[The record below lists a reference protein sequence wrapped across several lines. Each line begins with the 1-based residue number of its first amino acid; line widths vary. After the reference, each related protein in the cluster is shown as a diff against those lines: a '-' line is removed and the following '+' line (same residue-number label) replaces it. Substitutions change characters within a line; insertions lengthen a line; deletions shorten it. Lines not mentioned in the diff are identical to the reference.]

1 MKTNL
6 RYLHLIVFLLA
17 TFFVTA
23 QHQSKLVVE
32 YNNDAKTIIVSQE
45 LIYFNQSSDTLK
57 SIILNDWNNAYSDKN
72 TPLGK
77 RFSDEFVRSFHV
89 ATNKE
94 RGNTTINSILD
105 ASNNAMVWKRPEN
118 HPDLVDLQLNTSLY
132 PNQKITLNL
141 SYTIKIPSNKFTRYG
156 YNLLDEVAI
165 KNWFLTPSRYEN
177 GAFIQYSNLNLDD
190 VVNALT
196 DIDLSVKV
204 PSEFNVNSDLVFQ
217 NITINTSNYSGKKI
231 MNSSLFIAKKNTFS
245 SFKNATLDVTTNLQE
260 NKISDIQKAI
270 IVDKI
275 VSYVTTN
282 LGEYKLPKIVVS
294 QTDYEQNPFYGL
306 NQLPSF
312 IRPFQNDF
320 VFELK
325 FLKTFLNNYLKN
337 SLQLDSRKDNWIIDA
352 IQVYYMMKYIDEFYP
367 EAKMMGSIAK
377 LKLVKSYNLVTLNF
391 NEQYS
396 YYYMLMARKNLDQP
410 IGDSKSTFIKFNE
423 KIASKYKAG
432 LSFKYLASYI
442 GEDNLN
448 KSITNFVAYAS
459 KNETNVGKFESIVK
473 SNSTKNIDWFFT
485 TIVNSRD
492 IIDYKFNSFSKSKDS
507 ISFSLKNKTKVA
519 VPIAVYGIKN
529 KKVVFKKWIDVVKTD
544 SIYKFERQN
553 ADKIVINY
561 QNEVPEF
568 NRRNNWKSLK
578 KFKISNKPIKFNFL
592 KDLEDP
598 NYNQILYVPTL
609 GYNLYDG
616 FIPGMSFHNKT
627 LLDKPFIF
635 DITPSYS
642 LKSNTLSG
650 TFSFIVN
657 QYNRDSNLFN
667 IRYGFSGSTF
677 RYAQDANYQKV
688 NPYVIF
694 KFRENDYRDNH
705 KRTLVMR
712 QVYVNREKSQIV
724 KNTFEGN
731 YSVFN
736 ARYSNYTTEITKTFG
751 YSTDLQL
758 SSNFGKIAGDFNFR
772 RLFNDNHQVNLRLYA
787 GYFLYNNS
795 NSNYF
800 NFALDRPTD
809 YLFDFNYL
817 GRSESTGIFSQQY
830 IIAEGGFK
838 SKLKNGSASQ
848 FITTANGSFNVWNW
862 IEIYGDLGIIKSKNT
877 KEFFAYDSGIRLNL
891 VTDYFE
897 LYFPVYSNNGWEIAQ
912 PNYTE
917 KIRFIVAFSPNTLI
931 SLFTRKWF

>member
-1 MKTNL
+1 MKTSF
-6 RYLHLIVFLLA
+6 RYLYLIVFLLVS
-17 TFFVTA
+17 FFITA

-32 YNNDAKTIIVSQE
+32 YNNDAKTITVSQE
-45 LIYFNQSSDTLK
+45 LIYYNQSSDTLK

-77 RFSDEFVRSFHV
+77 RFSDEFVRSFHI
-89 ATNKE
+89 ATSKE
-94 RGNTTINSILD
+94 RGNTTINSIVD
-105 ASNNAMVWKRPEN
+105 ASNNAMDWKRPEN
-118 HPDLVDLQLNTSLY
+118 HPDLVDLQLNNALL
-132 PNQKITLNL
+132 PNQKTTINL
-141 SYTIKIPSNKFTRYG
+141 SYTLKIPNNKFTKYG

-196 DIDLSVKV
+196 DIDLSVIV
-204 PSEFNVNSDLVFQ
+204 PPEFNVNSDLVFQ
-217 NITINTSNYSGKKI
+217 NLTTSTSNYSGKKI

-270 IVDKI
+270 IIDKI

-282 LGEYKLPKIVVS
+282 LGEYNLPKIVVS

-312 IRPFQNDF
+312 IRPFQDDY

-337 SLQLDSRKDNWIIDA
+337 TLQLDSRKDNWIFDA
-352 IQVYYMMKYIDEFYP
+352 IQVYYMMKYMDEFYP
-367 EAKMMGSIAK
+367 DAKMMGSIAK
-377 LKLVKSYNLVTLNF
+377 LKLVKSYNLVTLDF

-410 IGDSKSTFIKFNE
+410 VGDSKNTFIKFNE

-448 KSITNFVAYAS
+448 NSIIDFVAYAS
-459 KNETNVGKFESIVK
+459 KNETNAAKFESIVK
-473 SNSTKNIDWFFT
+473 SKSTKNIDWFFT
-485 TIVNSRD
+485 KIVNSRD
-492 IIDYKFNSFSKSKDS
+492 IIDYKFNTFSKTKDS
-507 ISFSLKNKTKVA
+507 ISFSLKNKTDVL

-529 KKVVFKKWIDVVKTD
+529 KKIVFKKWIDEVKKD
-544 SIYKFERQN
+544 SIYKFERFN

-578 KFKISNKPIKFNFL
+578 SFKISNKPIKFNFL

-627 LLDKPFIF
+627 LLDKPFTF
-635 DITPSYS
+635 DIIPSYS
-642 LKSNTLSG
+642 LKSNSLSG
-650 TFSFIVN
+650 SFSFVVN
-657 QYNRDSNLFN
+657 QYNRNSNLFN
-667 IRYGFSGSTF
+667 IRYGFSGNTF

-694 KFRENDYRDNH
+694 RFRENDYRDNH
-705 KRTLVMR
+705 KRNLLMR

-772 RLFNDNHQVNLRLYA
+772 RLFNDNRQVNLRLYA

-795 NSNYF
+795 NSDYF

-809 YLFDFNYL
+809 YLFDYNYL

-838 SKLKNGSASQ
+838 SKLKNASASQ

-862 IEIYGDLGIIKSKNT
+862 IEIYGDVGIIKSKNT

-912 PNYTE
+912 PNYSE

>member
-1 MKTNL
+1 MKTSIYNL
-6 RYLHLIVFLLA
+6 YLIIFLLVS
-17 TFFVTA
+17 FFAVA
-23 QHQSKLVVE
+23 QHHSKLVVV
-32 YNNDAKTIIVSQE
+32 YSNDDKTLTVNQE
-45 LIYFNQSSDTLK
+45 LNYYNQSQDTLK
-57 SIILNDWNNAYSDKN
+57 SIVLNDWNNAYSDKN

-89 ATNKE
+89 ASTKE
-94 RGNTTINSILD
+94 RGTTTINSI
-105 ASNNAMVWKRPEN
+105 SNISNINFSWNRPDN
-118 HPDLVDLQLNTSLY
+118 HPDLVEIQLNNPLL
-132 PNQKITLNL
+132 PNQKILINL
-141 SYTIKIPSNKFTRYG
+141 SYVIKIPNYKFTRYG
-156 YNLLDEVAI
+156 YSLLDEVAI

-177 GAFIQYSNLNLDD
+177 GSFIKYSNLNLDD
-190 VVNALT
+190 AVNALT
-196 DIDLSVKV
+196 DINLSINI
-204 PSEFNVNSDLVFQ
+204 PSEFSVNSDLVFL
-217 NITINTSNYSGKKI
+217 TTTDNTFNYSGKNFL
-231 MNSSLFIAKKNTFS
+231 NSSLYIAKKNTFS
-245 SFKNATLDVTTNLQE
+245 SFKNATLDVATNLQE

-270 IVDKI
+270 VIDKI
-275 VSYVTTN
+275 VNYVSQN
-282 LGEYKLPKIVVS
+282 LGAYSHSKIVIS

-312 IRPFQNDF
+312 IRPFQDDF

-325 FLKTFLNNYLKN
+325 FLKTYLNNYLKN

-352 IQVYYMMKYIDEFYP
+352 IQVFYLMKYMDEFYP
-367 EAKMMGSIAK
+367 NAKMMGSIAK
-377 LKLVKSYNLVTLNF
+377 LKLVKSYNLVTLDF

-410 IGDSKSTFIKFNE
+410 IGDSKSTLIKFNE

-432 LSFKYLASYI
+432 LSFNYLANYI
-442 GEDNLN
+442 GLENLE
-448 KSITNFVAYAS
+448 KSIFNFISFAT
-459 KNETNVGKFESIVK
+459 KNETNASKFESILK
-473 SNSTKNIDWFFT
+473 SNSNKNLDWFFNS
-485 TIVNSRD
+485 IVNSRA
-492 IIDYKFNSFSKSKDS
+492 IIDYKFNAFYKTKDS
-507 ISFSLKNKTKVA
+507 VSFSLKNKTNVA
-519 VPIAVYGIKN
+519 VPISIYGLKN
-529 KKVVFKKWIDVVKTD
+529 KKVVFKQWIDSVKTD
-544 SIYKFERQN
+544 SIYKFNREN

-561 QNEVPEF
+561 ENEVPEF

-578 KFKISNKPIKFNFL
+578 SFKISNKPIKFNFL

-598 NYNQILYVPTL
+598 NYNQVLYVPTL

-635 DITPSYS
+635 DVIPSYS
-642 LKSNTLSG
+642 LKSNTFSG
-650 TFSFIVN
+650 SFSFFVN
-657 QYNRDSNLFN
+657 QYNRNCNLFN
-667 IRYGFSGSTF
+667 SRFGFSGSTF

-688 NPYVIF
+688 NPYAIF

-705 KRTLVMR
+705 KRTLILR
-712 QVYVNREKSQIV
+712 QVYVNREKSEIV

-736 ARYSNYTTEITKTFG
+736 ARYSNYTTEITRTFG
-751 YSTDLQL
+751 YGTDLQL

-772 RLFNDNHQVNLRLYA
+772 RLFNDNRQVNLRLYA

-795 NSNYF
+795 NSDYF

-809 YLFDFNYL
+809 YLFDYNYL

-838 SKLKNGSASQ
+838 SKLKNASANQ
-848 FITTANGSFNVWNW
+848 FIATANGSFNIWNW
-862 IEIYGDLGIIKSKNT
+862 VEIYGDLGVIKSKNT

-917 KIRFIVAFSPNTLI
+917 RIRFIVAFSPNTLI

>member
-1 MKTNL
+1 MKTSIYNL
-6 RYLHLIVFLLA
+6 YLIIFLLVS
-17 TFFVTA
+17 FFAVA
-23 QHQSKLVVE
+23 QHHSKLVVV
-32 YNNDAKTIIVSQE
+32 YSNDDKTLTVNQE
-45 LIYFNQSSDTLK
+45 LNYYNQSQDTLK
-57 SIILNDWNNAYSDKN
+57 SIVLNDWNNAYSDKN

-89 ATNKE
+89 ASTKE
-94 RGNTTINSILD
+94 RGTTTINSISD
-105 ASNNAMVWKRPEN
+105 ISNINFSWNRPDN
-118 HPDLVDLQLNTSLY
+118 HPDLVEIQLNNPLL
-132 PNQKITLNL
+132 PNQKILINL
-141 SYTIKIPSNKFTRYG
+141 SYVIKIPNNKFTRYG

-177 GAFIQYSNLNLDD
+177 GSFIKYSNLNLDD
-190 VVNALT
+190 AVNALT
-196 DIDLSVKV
+196 DINLSINI
-204 PSEFNVNSDLVFQ
+204 PSEFSVNSDLVFL
-217 NITINTSNYSGKKI
+217 TTTDNTFNYSGKNFL
-231 MNSSLFIAKKNTFS
+231 NSSLYIAKKNTFS
-245 SFKNATLDVTTNLQE
+245 SFKNATLDVATNLQE

-270 IVDKI
+270 VIDKI
-275 VSYVTTN
+275 VNYVSQN
-282 LGEYKLPKIVVS
+282 LGAYSHSKIVIS

-312 IRPFQNDF
+312 IRPFQDDF

-325 FLKTFLNNYLKN
+325 FLKTYLNNYLKN

-352 IQVYYMMKYIDEFYP
+352 IQVYYLMKYMDEFYP
-367 EAKMMGSIAK
+367 NAKMMGSIAK
-377 LKLVKSYNLVTLNF
+377 LKLVKSYNLVTLDF

-410 IGDSKSTFIKFNE
+410 IGDSKSTLIKFNE

-432 LSFKYLASYI
+432 LSFNYLANYI
-442 GEDNLN
+442 GLENLE
-448 KSITNFVAYAS
+448 KSIFNFISFAT
-459 KNETNVGKFESIVK
+459 KNETNASKFESILK
-473 SNSTKNIDWFFT
+473 SNSNKNLDWFFNS
-485 TIVNSRD
+485 IVNSRA
-492 IIDYKFNSFSKSKDS
+492 IIDYKFNAFYKTKDS
-507 ISFSLKNKTKVA
+507 VSFSLKNKTNVA
-519 VPIAVYGIKN
+519 VPISIYGLKN
-529 KKVVFKKWIDVVKTD
+529 KKVVFKQWIDSVKTD
-544 SIYKFERQN
+544 SIYKFNREN

-561 QNEVPEF
+561 ENEVPEF

-578 KFKISNKPIKFNFL
+578 SFKISNKPIKFNFL

-598 NYNQILYVPTL
+598 NYNQVLYVPTL

-635 DITPSYS
+635 DVIPSYS
-642 LKSNTLSG
+642 LKSNTFSG
-650 TFSFIVN
+650 SFSFFVN
-657 QYNRDSNLFN
+657 QYNRNCNLFN
-667 IRYGFSGSTF
+667 SRFGFSGSTF

-688 NPYVIF
+688 NPYAIF

-705 KRTLVMR
+705 KRTLILR
-712 QVYVNREKSQIV
+712 QVYVNREKSEIV

-736 ARYSNYTTEITKTFG
+736 ARYSNYTTEITRTFG
-751 YSTDLQL
+751 YGTDLQL

-772 RLFNDNHQVNLRLYA
+772 RLFNDNRQVNLRLYA

-795 NSNYF
+795 NSDYF

-809 YLFDFNYL
+809 YLFDYNYL

-838 SKLKNGSASQ
+838 SKLKNASANQ
-848 FITTANGSFNVWNW
+848 FIATANGSFNIWNW
-862 IEIYGDLGIIKSKNT
+862 VEIYGDLGVIKSKNT

-917 KIRFIVAFSPNTLI
+917 RIRFIVAFSPNTLI

>member
-1 MKTNL
+1 MKTIL
-6 RYLHLIVFLLA
+6 RYLYLIVLLLA
-17 TFFVTA
+17 SIFVTA

-32 YNNDAKTIIVSQE
+32 YNNDAKTITVSQE
-45 LIYFNQSSDTLK
+45 LIYYNQSSDTLK

-77 RFSDEFVRSFHV
+77 RFSDEFVRSFHI
-89 ATNKE
+89 ATSKE
-94 RGNTTINSILD
+94 RGNTTINSIVD
-105 ASNNAMVWKRPEN
+105 ASNNAMDWKRPEN
-118 HPDLVDLQLNTSLY
+118 HPDLVDLQLNNALL
-132 PNQKITLNL
+132 PNQKTTINL
-141 SYTIKIPSNKFTRYG
+141 SYTLKIPNNKFTKYG

-190 VVNALT
+190 AVNALT

-217 NITINTSNYSGKKI
+217 NLTTSTSNYSGKKI

-270 IVDKI
+270 IIDKI

-282 LGEYKLPKIVVS
+282 LGEYNLPKIVVS

-312 IRPFQNDF
+312 IRPFHDDY

-337 SLQLDSRKDNWIIDA
+337 TLQLDSRKDNWIFDA
-352 IQVYYMMKYIDEFYP
+352 IQVYYMMKYMDEFYP
-367 EAKMMGSIAK
+367 DAKMMGSIAK
-377 LKLVKSYNLVTLNF
+377 LKLVKSYNLVTLDF

-410 IGDSKSTFIKFNE
+410 VGDSKNTFIKFNE

-448 KSITNFVAYAS
+448 ISITDFVAYAS
-459 KNETNVGKFESIVK
+459 KNETNTAKFESIVK
-473 SNSTKNIDWFFT
+473 SKTNKNIDWFFT
-485 TIVNSRD
+485 KIVNSRD
-492 IIDYKFNSFSKSKDS
+492 IIDYKFNSFSKTKDS
-507 ISFSLKNKTKVA
+507 ISFSLKNKTDVF

-529 KKVVFKKWIDVVKTD
+529 KKVVFKKWIDVVKKD
-544 SIYKFERQN
+544 SIYKFERFN

-578 KFKISNKPIKFNFL
+578 SFKISNKPIKFNFL

-627 LLDKPFIF
+627 LLDKPFTF
-635 DITPSYS
+635 DIIPSYS
-642 LKSNTLSG
+642 LKSNSLSG
-650 TFSFIVN
+650 SFSFVVN

-667 IRYGFSGSTF
+667 IKYGFSGNTF
-677 RYAQDANYQKV
+677 RYAEDANYQKV

-694 KFRENDYRDNH
+694 RFRENDYRDNH
-705 KRTLVMR
+705 KRSLLMR
-712 QVYVNREKSQIV
+712 QVYVNREKSQII

-772 RLFNDNHQVNLRLYA
+772 RLFNDNRQVNLRLYA

-795 NSNYF
+795 NSDYF

-809 YLFDFNYL
+809 YLFDYNYL

-838 SKLKNGSASQ
+838 SKLKNSSASQ

-862 IEIYGDLGIIKSKNT
+862 IEIYGDVGIIKSKNT
-877 KEFFAYDSGIRLNL
+877 KEFFVYDSGIRLNL

-912 PNYTE
+912 PNYSE

>member
-1 MKTNL
+1 MKTSIYNL
-6 RYLHLIVFLLA
+6 YLIIFLLVS
-17 TFFVTA
+17 FFAVA
-23 QHQSKLVVE
+23 QHHSKLVVV
-32 YNNDAKTIIVSQE
+32 YSNDDKTLTVNQE
-45 LIYFNQSSDTLK
+45 LNYYNQSQDTLK
-57 SIILNDWNNAYSDKN
+57 SIVLNDWNNAYSDKN

-89 ATNKE
+89 ASTKE
-94 RGNTTINSILD
+94 RGTTTINSI
-105 ASNNAMVWKRPEN
+105 SNISNINFSWNRPDN
-118 HPDLVDLQLNTSLY
+118 HPDLVEIQLNNPLL
-132 PNQKITLNL
+132 PNQKILINL
-141 SYTIKIPSNKFTRYG
+141 SYVIKIPNYKFTRYG
-156 YNLLDEVAI
+156 YSLLDEVAI

-177 GAFIQYSNLNLDD
+177 GSFIKYSNLNLDD
-190 VVNALT
+190 AVNALT
-196 DIDLSVKV
+196 DINLSINI
-204 PSEFNVNSDLVFQ
+204 PSEFSVNSDLVFL
-217 NITINTSNYSGKKI
+217 TTTDNTFNYSGKNFL
-231 MNSSLFIAKKNTFS
+231 NSSLYIAKKNTFS
-245 SFKNATLDVTTNLQE
+245 SFKNATLDVATNLQE

-270 IVDKI
+270 VIDKI
-275 VSYVTTN
+275 VNYVSQN
-282 LGEYKLPKIVVS
+282 LGAYSHSKIVIS

-312 IRPFQNDF
+312 IRPFQDDF

-325 FLKTFLNNYLKN
+325 FLKTYLNNYLKN

-352 IQVYYMMKYIDEFYP
+352 IQVYYLMKYMDEFYP
-367 EAKMMGSIAK
+367 NAKMMGSIAK
-377 LKLVKSYNLVTLNF
+377 LKLVKSYNLVTLDF

-410 IGDSKSTFIKFNE
+410 IGDSKSTLIKFNE

-432 LSFKYLASYI
+432 LSFNYLANYI
-442 GEDNLN
+442 GLENLE
-448 KSITNFVAYAS
+448 KSIFNFISFAT
-459 KNETNVGKFESIVK
+459 KNETNASKFESILK
-473 SNSTKNIDWFFT
+473 SNSNKNLDWFFNS
-485 TIVNSRD
+485 IVNSRA
-492 IIDYKFNSFSKSKDS
+492 IIDYKFNAFYKTKDS
-507 ISFSLKNKTKVA
+507 VSFSLKNKTNVA
-519 VPIAVYGIKN
+519 VPISIYGLKN
-529 KKVVFKKWIDVVKTD
+529 KKVVFKQWIDSVKTD
-544 SIYKFERQN
+544 SIYKFNREN

-561 QNEVPEF
+561 ENEVPEF

-578 KFKISNKPIKFNFL
+578 SFKISNKPIKFNFL

-598 NYNQILYVPTL
+598 NYNQVLYVPTL

-635 DITPSYS
+635 DVIPSYS
-642 LKSNTLSG
+642 LKSNTFSG
-650 TFSFIVN
+650 SFSFFVN
-657 QYNRDSNLFN
+657 QYNRNCNLFN
-667 IRYGFSGSTF
+667 SRFGFSGSTF

-688 NPYVIF
+688 NPYAIF

-705 KRTLVMR
+705 KRTLILR
-712 QVYVNREKSQIV
+712 QVYVNREKSEIV

-736 ARYSNYTTEITKTFG
+736 ARYSNYTTEITRTFG
-751 YSTDLQL
+751 YGTDLQL

-772 RLFNDNHQVNLRLYA
+772 RLFNDNRQVNLRLYA

-795 NSNYF
+795 NSDYF

-809 YLFDFNYL
+809 YLFDYNYL

-838 SKLKNGSASQ
+838 SKLKNASANQ
-848 FITTANGSFNVWNW
+848 FIATANGSFNIWNW
-862 IEIYGDLGIIKSKNT
+862 VEIYGDLGVIKSKNT

-917 KIRFIVAFSPNTLI
+917 RIRFIVAFSPNTLI